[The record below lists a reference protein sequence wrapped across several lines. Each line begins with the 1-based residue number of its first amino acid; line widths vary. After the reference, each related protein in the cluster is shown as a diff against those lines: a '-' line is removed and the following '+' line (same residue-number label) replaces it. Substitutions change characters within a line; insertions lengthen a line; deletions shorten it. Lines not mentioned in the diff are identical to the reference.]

1 MEPKLI
7 VEKNAIKNI
16 PLAELI
22 IKKLLLSFTQNISI
36 NKWYNEFKS
45 MGLKISKDSPLFLYK
60 LF

>member
-16 PLAELI
+16 PLAELVM
-22 IKKLLLSFTQNISI
+22 KKLLLSFTQNISI